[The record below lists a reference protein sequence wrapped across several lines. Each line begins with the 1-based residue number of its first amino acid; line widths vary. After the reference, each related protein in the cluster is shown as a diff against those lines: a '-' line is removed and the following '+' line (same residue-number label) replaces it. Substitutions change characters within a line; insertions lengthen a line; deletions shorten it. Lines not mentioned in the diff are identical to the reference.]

1 VRWGERIGRETT
13 APVVLAL
20 RGQLGAGKSVLARAV
35 ARGAGV
41 DGFLPSPTFN
51 LLFRYQGTTSA
62 VVHMDLYRIHDP
74 DELKELAWDEL
85 GAEGGRAAPRG
96 PLGGRAPRGR
106 ERSRPSTGDRA
117 QGRQP
122 AAATRLRVRGRV
134 RGALTPLVSGLS
146 RPEHAP

>member
-85 GAEGGRAAPRG
+85 GAEGELILIEWPERAGGLLPADRWEVELRAVENEADLRRVTVRRVGSPP
-96 PLGGRAPRGR
+96 PLPGFA
-106 ERSRPSTGDRA
+106 S
-117 QGRQP
+117 
-122 AAATRLRVRGRV
+122 AA
-134 RGALTPLVSGLS
+134 VSEA
-146 RPEHAP
+146 R